1 MKNEE
6 HVEIL
11 KQGVDTWNKWREKNP
26 EVIPELS
33 GANLCLANLSGA
45 NLIGASLYKANLRGA
60 NLSEAVLVTAILYNA
75 DLCLANLSEANLV
88 AANLNKAYLYN
99 AELCGANLERAGLS
113 EALLSETNFC
123 GANLNGAILIEANLC
138 DASLYGANLVEAKLN
153 KAILHRANL
162 VEAKLV
168 EANLSRA
175 NLWEANLT
183 GAKLVEA
190 NLYQANL
197 WGANLNEA
205 NLSRANLSEAC
216 LITTQA
222 LAANFKE
229 ATLSGACIEDWHTN
243 SSTILDG
250 VVCEYVYLQAKQ
262 QQRLPDYG
270 EELFAPGEFTKVV
283 QTDAANRLTE
293 YYKTL
298 RKNQPNYIYELVVD
312 RPDSRK
318 LLIEALNSPTER
330 LILVCPWLGRSSI
343 KSDIFKKLRAFLEG
357 GGCIHIGWGN
367 WNDLEKVKRKLE
379 KVKQKLKL
387 HQGLLTRKQ
396 LLDNLD
402 RTEEWKY
409 DALSK
414 FCKESECLEQ
424 LELDYPHQFK
434 LKLLGTHEKYLV
446 WVNSNNSWCMI
457 GSHNFLTSSDR
468 IFNFYT
474 GDNHPNRERE
484 LGLKTNN
491 PDIVNKLVKHFDD
504 SPNLEE

>member
-1 MKNEE
+1 MTNEE
-6 HVEIL
+6 HIEIL
-11 KQGVDTWNKWREKNP
+11 KQGVETWNKWRKKNP
-26 EVIPELS
+26 ELIPELS
-33 GANLCLANLSGA
+33 GANLCQANLSGA

-60 NLSEAVLVTAILYNA
+60 NLSEAVLVTAILYKAN
-75 DLCLANLSEANLV
+75 LCGANLSEANLV

-113 EALLSETNFC
+113 KALLSESNFC

-138 DASLYGANLVEAKLN
+138 DASLYGANLVEANLN
-153 KAILHRANL
+153 KAILHRVNL

-190 NLYQANL
+190 NLHQANL

-216 LITTQA
+216 LITTQV

-243 SSTILDG
+243 SSTSLDG

-270 EELFAPGEFTKVV
+270 EELFAPGEFTKVF

-293 YYKTL
+293 YYKTH
-298 RKNQPNYIYELVVD
+298 RKNQPNYTYELVVD

-318 LLIEALNSPTER
+318 LLIKALNSPAER
-330 LILVCPWLGRSSI
+330 LILVCPWLCRSSI
-343 KSDIFKKLRAFLEG
+343 KPDIFQKLRAFLEG

-367 WNDLEKVKRKLE
+367 WNDLKKVNR
-379 KVKQKLKL
+379 
-387 HQGLLTRKQ
+387 HQGLQTRKQ
-396 LLDNLD
+396 LLD
-402 RTEEWKY
+402 TAEKWKY
-409 DALSK
+409 NAVSK
-414 FCKESECLEQ
+414 SCKESDCLEQ
-424 LELDYPHQFK
+424 LELDYPNQFK
-434 LKLLGTHEKYLV
+434 LKLLGTHQKYLA
-446 WVNSNNSWCMI
+446 WVNSDNSWSMI
-457 GSHNFLTSSDR
+457 GSHNFLTSSDQEY
-468 IFNFYT
+468 NS
-474 GDNHPNRERE
+474 PNRERE

-491 PDIVNKLVKHFDD
+491 PDIVNQVVKQFDD